1 VPPDSYPHVKVIA
14 TLGPSSGD
22 PETVYEMMAAGAW
35 GFRINMSHGDPD
47 QWERLV
53 QAVLEAEGRH
63 GWKTALIADL
73 EGPRVRVARGQKPVA
88 VRPGDRI
95 LICASSHEGC
105 IQVTA
110 EEIFKVLREG
120 DTVIVGDG
128 DAKFRVERVEPLR
141 AVLVAVEP
149 GVVKP
154 GKGVVVRGK
163 DIPLP
168 PLTERDLAALDFASR
183 HPFSHI
189 MMSYVR
195 SRNHIEVLRREM
207 EARGLSGLRVL
218 AKIESP
224 GAVERVEEIGEAA
237 DGLVVARGD
246 LGMHFPL
253 EELPV
258 VQADI
263 AYAGVV
269 LHKPVIMATEIL
281 ASMLE
286 NPHPTRSEIT
296 DIFEAVRLG
305 ADALLLTAE
314 TAVGKYPVRAVSWAR
329 RAASRAVDHVTP
341 LRSLPRNEPERLANG
356 IVELAESLEAVVLVY
371 SRGGRLPSRI
381 ASFKPRVPVY
391 VGTGTETVERVL
403 RILWGLAPVTVGEMG
418 YQEGLEVARSRLERR
433 IAGRLTVEASWSR
446 EEGVYQI
453 KVRNI
458 RY

>member
-1 VPPDSYPHVKVIA
+1 VPIDSYPHVKVIA

-22 PETVYEMMAAGAW
+22 PGTIYNMMGEGAW
-35 GFRINMSHGDPD
+35 GFRVNMSHGDPG

-53 QAVLEAEGRH
+53 SAVGEAEERH
-63 GWKTALIADL
+63 GWRPALIADL
-73 EGPRVRVARGQKPVA
+73 EGPRVRIVRGQEPVR
-88 VRPGDRI
+88 VSPGDRVVF
-95 LICASSHEGC
+95 CADGEGC
-105 IQVTA
+105 IRVTA
-110 EEIFKVLREG
+110 VELFQVLREG

-128 DAKFRVERVEPLR
+128 DAVFHVVRVEESR
-141 AVLVAVEP
+141 AVLLAVEP
-149 GVVKP
+149 GVVRP

-163 DIPLP
+163 DVPLP
-168 PLTERDLAALDFASR
+168 PLTDKDKRALDFAAR
-183 HPFSHI
+183 HPFSHV

-195 SRNHIEVLRREM
+195 NREHVEALRRALRE
-207 EARGLSGLRVL
+207 RGLDHLRVL

-224 GAVERVEEIGEAA
+224 GAVERVDEIGGAS

-258 VQADI
+258 VQARI
-263 AYAGVV
+263 ARAASR
-269 LHKPVIMATEIL
+269 LHKPLIVATEIL
-281 ASMLE
+281 ASMVE

-314 TAVGKYPVRAVSWAR
+314 TAIGRYPVKAVAWAR
-329 RAASRAVDHVTP
+329 RAASRAVEHVEP
-341 LRSLPRNEPERLANG
+341 PRPEPRDPPERLANG
-356 IVELAESLEAVVLVY
+356 LVELAESLNANILVY
-371 SRGGRLPSRI
+371 TRSGRLPARI
-381 ASFKPRVPVY
+381 AGFKPRVPVY
-391 VGTGTETVERVL
+391 VGAGTPRVERVL
-403 RILWGLAPVTVGEMG
+403 RILWGLAPVTVGEYS
-418 YQEGLEVARSRLERR
+418 YQEGLEKARRELEPVL
-433 IAGRLTVEASWSR
+433 AGRLTVEASWSR